1 MKTLSRLTVP
11 LRSAFWNFWDC
22 HFRHGWKS
30 HGQLFEKQATRIS
43 KEWAASYLKL
53 KKTKT
58 GSLAR
63 IIRPL
68 RF

>member
-11 LRSAFWNFWDC
+11 LRSAFLNFWDC
-22 HFRHGWKS
+22 HFRQG
-30 HGQLFEKQATRIS
+30 LEIPRPAIEKQATRIS

-63 IIRPL
+63 IIRHL